1 MALRLVLL
9 VLGVL
14 ELLRPRKVV
23 DFWMGMAATNGD
35 EVDLRPWVY
44 SAARV
49 EGALLVLWALKR
61 GRGGK

>member
-1 MALRLVLL
+1 MAFRLALL

-23 DFWMGMAATNGD
+23 DFWMGLATTNGD
-35 EVDLRPWVY
+35 EIDLRPWVY

-49 EGALLVLWALKR
+49 EGALLVLWVLR
-61 GRGGK
+61 RSRSGG

>member
-1 MALRLVLL
+1 MVLRLALL

-23 DFWMGMAATNGD
+23 DVWMGLAATNGD

-61 GRGGK
+61 GRGGE

>member
-1 MALRLVLL
+1 MVLRLALM

-23 DFWMGMAATNGD
+23 DFWMGLATTDDD
-35 EVDLRPWVY
+35 EIDLRPWVY

-49 EGALLVLWALKR
+49 EGALLVLWVLR
-61 GRGGK
+61 RSRSGE

>member
-1 MALRLVLL
+1 MAFRLALMA
-9 VLGVL
+9 LGVL

-23 DFWMGMAATNGD
+23 DFWMGLAATNGD

-49 EGALLVLWALKR
+49 EGALLVLWALQR
-61 GRGGK
+61 RSSE